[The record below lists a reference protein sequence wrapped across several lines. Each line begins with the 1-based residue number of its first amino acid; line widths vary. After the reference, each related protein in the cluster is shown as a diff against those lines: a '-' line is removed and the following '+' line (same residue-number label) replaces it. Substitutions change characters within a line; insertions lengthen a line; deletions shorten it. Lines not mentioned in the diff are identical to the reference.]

1 MNKDIVKR
9 FWNLMSRGMFEDAG
23 KLMSENCVVF
33 FPNTKEVFR
42 GRDKY
47 VKMNQKYPGRWII
60 SIEKL
65 LSNEDTVVSAA
76 NVESEDKSSSFYD
89 TAFFTIRNNVIT
101 EITEYWGDNG
111 EPPKWRIEEKLSERY

>member
-1 MNKDIVKR
+1 MNEDIIKR

-23 KLMSENCVVF
+23 KLMAENCVVF

-76 NVESEDKSSSFYD
+76 KVESEDKSSSFYD
-89 TAFFTIRNNVIT
+89 TAFFTIKNNVIT
-101 EITEYWGDNG
+101 EIAEYWGDNG
-111 EPPKWRIEEKLSERY
+111 EPPMWRIEEKLSQRY